1 MFSHC
6 LHPSSQSSAS
16 SSQHRLEVT
25 GHDRLTADAQDDVD
39 VALKN
44 LVGDGAE
51 DAAQRWA
58 DHGKLL
64 EKLAIV
70 RDYLGKGE
78 HDIIDKLLSTDRSTN
93 LVSGEKSSDLPKER
107 TFEDKGKRKET
118 HAARYYALESEEDT
132 DLGDSDD
139 ERGRTAHKLFASL
152 AGIEEDDKENK
163 WWFSSPSSQAA
174 AQNVDISQELL
185 DAVNQRR
192 EEPVG
197 NGAWRVNCL
206 TPVLSSPIRAPTD
219 KSGSK
224 SCNVTPRQSQFGGSL
239 RKKVTAKNKASPSTP
254 RTPIPS
260 QSITRSRGAVVGA
273 GHSSASPICLLS
285 SSPAVSEQGRRQ
297 TPEQIKP
304 SADVSHVARTL
315 FPKHHSF
322 DLITEEFKSTP
333 VTNIASSSA
342 QHIVLETS
350 QKRRR
355 NHEGPS
361 SAPIS
366 SKKRR
371 RTASTV
377 DPQPGIMLH
386 EINDVDVSSSVVSS
400 KEAMGSNQETRIS
413 SGESPI
419 RTEREKLALKRMD
432 IAQQLAKT
440 YPHLA
445 APSFEKKRAK
455 QLARLMGKKQGRAG
469 ADVTSTKQKLVQTPT
484 VFSFETVDDDDGG
497 MDWNRS
503 KKLADDLRDAVANG
517 RRPVIPSLKCAQSS
531 SPCPEN

>member
-6 LHPSSQSSAS
+6 LHPSAQSSAS
-16 SSQHRLEVT
+16 SSQHIGVT
-25 GHDRLTADAQDDVD
+25 GHDRLTADAREDVD

-78 HDIIDKLLSTDRSTN
+78 HDVLDKLLSTDEPTR
-93 LVSGEKSSDLPKER
+93 LDSGEKSSDHPEER
-107 TFEDKGKRKET
+107 TFKDKGKMKERNV
-118 HAARYYALESEEDT
+118 ARYYALESEEDT

-152 AGIEEDDKENK
+152 AGIDEDDKENK
-163 WWFSSPSSQAA
+163 WWLSSPSSQTA

-185 DAVNQRR
+185 NAVNQRR

-197 NGAWRVNCL
+197 DGAWRVNCL
-206 TPVLSSPIRAPTD
+206 TPVVSSPIRVPVNE
-219 KSGSK
+219 SGSK
-224 SCNVTPRQSQFGGSL
+224 SCNITPRQSQLGGSL
-239 RKKVTAKNKASPSTP
+239 RKKVTAKNKTSPSTP
-254 RTPIPS
+254 GTPIPS
-260 QSITRSRGAVVGA
+260 LSITRSTGAVVRA
-273 GHSSASPICLLS
+273 GHSFASPICLLS
-285 SSPAVSEQGRRQ
+285 SSPVVSPQGGRQ
-297 TPEQIKP
+297 TSEQIKP
-304 SADVSHVARTL
+304 SAGLSHVARTL
-315 FPKHHSF
+315 FPNHHSLN
-322 DLITEEFKSTP
+322 LINEEFKSIP
-333 VTNIASSSA
+333 VTDIAPSSA
-342 QHIVLETS
+342 QHLVLETS

-355 NHEGPS
+355 KHEGPFFT
-361 SAPIS
+361 PIN
-366 SKKRR
+366 SKKRH

-377 DPQPGIMLH
+377 DTQAGIMLH
-386 EINDVDVSSSVVSS
+386 EIDDVVVSSSVVSS
-400 KEAMGSNQETRIS
+400 KGAMGSNQETRIH

-432 IAQQLAKT
+432 IAQQLANT

-445 APSFEKKRAK
+445 APSYEKKRAK
-455 QLARLMGKKQGRAG
+455 QLAKLMGKKRGRAG
-469 ADVTSTKQKLVQTPT
+469 ADATSTKQKLVQTQT
-484 VFSFETVDDDDGG
+484 IFSFETVDDDDGG

-503 KKLADDLRDAVANG
+503 KKLADDLRDAVTNG
-517 RRPVIPSLKCAQSS
+517 RRPVIPSLKCAQSP
-531 SPCPEN
+531 SPSTKN